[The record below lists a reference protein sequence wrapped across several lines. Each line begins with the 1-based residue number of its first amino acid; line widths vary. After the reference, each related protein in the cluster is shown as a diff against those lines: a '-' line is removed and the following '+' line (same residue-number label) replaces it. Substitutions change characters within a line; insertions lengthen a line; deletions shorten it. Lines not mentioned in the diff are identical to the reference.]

1 MITVRMEIFSFGRTI
16 SSAPQHNGALIT
28 IKPRIPTPG
37 TKQMTFASVRRSDRR
52 ETAPSQRIVRSQP
65 SDL

>member
-28 IKPRIPTPG
+28 IKPRMRTPG
-37 TKQMTFASVRRSDRR
+37 NKQVTIHLDQALGSSRDRSVSKNRSI
-52 ETAPSQRIVRSQP
+52 TT
-65 SDL
+65 L